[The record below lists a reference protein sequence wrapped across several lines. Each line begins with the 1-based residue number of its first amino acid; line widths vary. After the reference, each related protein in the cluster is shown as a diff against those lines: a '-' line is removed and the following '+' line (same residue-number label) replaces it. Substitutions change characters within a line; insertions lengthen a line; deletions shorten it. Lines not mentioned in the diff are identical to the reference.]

1 VIAVENGNL
10 PLFDLR
16 LAAEDLRYPL
26 TYRPQLIL
34 ACQHGFPGLP
44 SARRD
49 AAAGLPINQ
58 HGQTDAP
65 VNAQQRGHHLIA
77 DVDHTR
83 AD

>member
-49 AAAGLPINQ
+49 AAAGLPIN
-58 HGQTDAP
+58 
-65 VNAQQRGHHLIA
+65 
-77 DVDHTR
+77 
-83 AD
+83 